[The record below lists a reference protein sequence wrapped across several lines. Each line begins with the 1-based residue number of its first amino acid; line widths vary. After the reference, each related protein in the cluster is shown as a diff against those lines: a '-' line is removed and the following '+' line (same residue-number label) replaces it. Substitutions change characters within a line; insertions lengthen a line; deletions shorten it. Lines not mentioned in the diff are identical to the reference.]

1 MNKLN
6 HLLTSWPKNAIYLS
20 AWLQSRGY
28 SNQLLLKY
36 KKSNWISSI
45 GSGAVFKQGDTPTI
59 EGALYALQKQGEFK
73 IHIGAKTALNLLG
86 KAQYLEFNNQNYYL
100 FESNTHSLPKWF
112 TNRKWISGFKI
123 IKNSIL
129 PVNLGLIEI
138 DFGSFKLMI
147 SGAARAIMEC
157 LFLSPKNQDLIECYQ
172 IMENL
177 NNLHPKIVQELLENC
192 TSVKV
197 NRLFLFLA
205 KKAGHVWYNNLD
217 LEKINLGEGKR
228 KIVDNGIY
236 IPEFKITVPKILVNG
251 EL

>member
-1 MNKLN
+1 
-6 HLLTSWPKNAIYLS
+6 
-20 AWLQSRGY
+20 
-28 SNQLLLKY
+28 
-36 KKSNWISSI
+36 
-45 GSGAVFKQGDTPTI
+45 
-59 EGALYALQKQGEFK
+59 
-73 IHIGAKTALNLLG
+73 
-86 KAQYLEFNNQNYYL
+86 
-100 FESNTHSLPKWF
+100 
-112 TNRKWISGFKI
+112 
-123 IKNSIL
+123 
-129 PVNLGLIEI
+129 
-138 DFGSFKLMI
+138 
-147 SGAARAIMEC
+147 
-157 LFLSPKNQDLIECYQ
+157 
-172 IMENL
+172 MENL